1 MTFNIEEAVQT
12 IQLKKV
18 AKVLAPMAR
27 KNRKLDGLVKDLE
40 KGKMPKVSS
49 YKKNDDVVA
58 AFAEVMGPDQ
68 TMKLFG
74 IKEETYSPQKHEWG
88 TDASR
93 KFAKEKTPGE
103 KKEKEIDE
111 AKFSVDIEGLPRFYM
126 DSDSPGKVKKALRS
140 LLKKPAMIK
149 DVERTPDSKVKA
161 DYRGRAAGKE
171 DMEEEKKMKG
181 KDPCWKGYEMVG
193 TKKKNGK
200 EVPNCVPKE
209 ETEVK
214 EAKEYFLTGL
224 DYKGTKHTY
233 KRRGPKMTD
242 PIVVYID
249 GKEWKTFK
257 SMPLAKKETLNY
269 IKGMKEEVEQVTE
282 ATSIRV
288 DIPYFDDE
296 PARAKKVQRKHRVKV
311 VDKGRDY
318 QITGDKKNIV
328 KFLMDKDTL
337 EWRKDEIEDE
347 FPELFES
354 VEQTDEAKNYNAEIR
369 RQKNIASKQR
379 GKMSKATSRA
389 DMVAAMNRHM
399 KAKKNQKSLTRAQA
413 HMEEVQLSEKYEV
426 VNVKT
431 INDSGEDKAI
441 SYGRRKGYKDAGVI
455 GDSPIKAM
463 VLFHLKP
470 ADKKDLKGA
479 NIKAGEQVF
488 RYATRSTVSGDIF
501 PLIKVNLSKGM
512 VYYLTQESSSGD
524 IDEVKFETRGAKL
537 KFARMVSG
545 VAESVELSEK
555 SVSQAQQKMMGMA
568 LAYKRGEMDNASDE
582 VKKLAK
588 SMSEKDLE
596 DFAKTKHK
604 GLPMKKVDEAKVD
617 GVEKGSL
624 EGDQHMCATK
634 IMHNEWNE
642 GTPLTGEHAVPDE
655 NGHVSWYKVMFEHGI
670 ETVHVDDE
678 SVTVLM
684 QEGHGSHKKMKK
696 ESFLSFSDYI
706 SEKKKLSPAQL
717 KHMDVDDDN
726 DIDGEDL
733 AKIRAKKK

>member
-257 SMPLAKKETLNY
+257 SMPMAKKETLNY
-269 IKGMKEEVEQVTE
+269 IKGMKEE
-282 ATSIRV
+282 A
-288 DIPYFDDE
+288 
-296 PARAKKVQRKHRVKV
+296 
-311 VDKGRDY
+311 
-318 QITGDKKNIV
+318 
-328 KFLMDKDTL
+328 
-337 EWRKDEIEDE
+337 
-347 FPELFES
+347 
-354 VEQTDEAKNYNAEIR
+354 EQTDEAKNYNAEIR

>member
-18 AKVLAPMAR
+18 AKVLAPRAR
-27 KNRKLDGLVKDLE
+27 KDRKLDGLVKDLE

-58 AFAEVMGPDQ
+58 AFAEVMGPEQ

-171 DMEEEKKMKG
+171 NMDEANKMKG

-214 EAKEYFLTGL
+214 EAKEYFMGGHV
-224 DYKGTKHTY
+224 YKGTKHTY
-233 KRRGPKMTD
+233 MRRGPKMTD
-242 PIVVYID
+242 PTVVYID

-257 SMPLAKKETLNY
+257 SLPIAKKETLNY
-269 IKGMKEEVEQVTE
+269 IKGMKEEVEQVDE
-282 ATSIRV
+282 AVNAKAIQKMVDDGKSMDVIVGMFANKRTTNTDKIR
-288 DIPYFDDE
+288 
-296 PARAKKVQRKHRVKV
+296 KV
-311 VDKGRDY
+311 VKDY
-318 QITGDKKNIV
+318 MWKKRM
-328 KFLMDKDTL
+328 KK
-337 EWRKDEIEDE
+337 EE
-347 FPELFES
+347 
-354 VEQTDEAKNYNAEIR
+354 VEQVDEAFKFFTTKNA
-369 RQKNIASKQR
+369 
-379 GKMSKATSRA
+379 
-389 DMVAAMNRHM
+389 
-399 KAKKNQKSLTRAQA
+399 
-413 HMEEVQLSEKYEV
+413 
-426 VNVKT
+426 
-431 INDSGEDKAI
+431 NDFGEDKAL
-441 SYGRRKGYKDAGVI
+441 SYGRKKGYKEAGVI

-463 VLFHLKP
+463 VLFHLKSV
-470 ADKKDLKGA
+470 DKKDLRGA
-479 NIKAGEQVF
+479 NIKSGEQVF
-488 RYATRSTVSGDIF
+488 RYATRSTVAGDIF
-501 PLIKVNLSKGM
+501 PLVKVNLDKGM

-537 KFARMVSG
+537 KFARMISD
-545 VAESVELSEK
+545 VAESV
-555 SVSQAQQKMMGMA
+555 VQ
-568 LAYKRGEMDNASDE
+568 
-582 VKKLAK
+582 
-588 SMSEKDLE
+588 
-596 DFAKTKHK
+596 
-604 GLPMKKVDEAKVD
+604 VDEALTMRDRGVLKAVRVAREMRGNMTGAVRRIEKMKKGLSDHPKVKD
-617 GVEKGSL
+617 ALRLANEEVEL
-624 EGDQHMCATK
+624 DEGK
-634 IMHNEWNE
+634 
-642 GTPLTGEHAVPDE
+642 
-655 NGHVSWYKVMFEHGI
+655 
-670 ETVHVDDE
+670 E
-678 SVTVLM
+678 SI
-684 QEGHGSHKKMKK
+684 KK